1 MILRWLLTLLL
12 CFCISPVYAAG
23 LYSVSLK
30 DWPSD
35 IVAKIN
41 RIAPEINRT
50 NLDEATLNVILK
62 KLDESF
68 NFITLKLVKS
78 NSGNELILVGEISPE
93 VKVRFE
99 NLSELSESE
108 AVSTM
113 GLNLT
118 SLMDEDNLKNG
129 VDKLAAFYRE
139 MGYRSAE
146 VRYNVESE
154 STLVKTI
161 VFTINKKQRTRL
173 KAITLEGIENP
184 QLLKSIS
191 NSLKRKYRNDSLTQ
205 ETLGKIATELRR
217 HLSTNGYYF
226 APVPS
231 PQIQFAA
238 DELSAKVV
246 YKLQL
251 NQRYYIEIKNTRNF
265 THDFLEEEVLK
276 INTLY
281 TKDGNLGSELSEQL
295 KNFYVTEGYPHA
307 TVLFYETK
315 INDRIHLYLNVDEG
329 PLTKISEFKVIGQF
343 SRSESYYEDRF
354 FELSSAKV
362 QDKIYIKED
371 IEAAAKNLLI
381 FLQNDGYVNAKLS
394 RVFTNTDREEPRKGL
409 VILQLEE
416 GEQVRVS
423 EVLFNGVQPGNLDA
437 VKSAVGIT
445 QGQNLSLIQ
454 LEAALLNLKTC
465 YQQQGY
471 LEYKLKN
478 EDEGLTTYSEN
489 NSLVR
494 LAFDIHEGPKVTA
507 QSIEIEGN
515 TRTKDKLIFLELD
528 FKPGDVINPEKI
540 EESIQRLQRTGYFN
554 SVEISTLEKDTDIA
568 ARTVVVKVVERDPG
582 LRLLGVGVTDENGG
596 TLHGYAGVA
605 YRNFW
610 GRGVGVSFRSEA
622 NYNFATIKFLE
633 HKHTLGFVWPYIFE
647 TRARFRTS
655 ATRSTAIADVR
666 INKVTEANSAI
677 FSIEQDF
684 TSHLTGIF
692 SYSVNTFFD
701 HGIDPDD
708 EIKYGYASESL
719 VIGSIGPAVELD
731 HRDNIFNP
739 TKGNFSRVAFE
750 YAPNG
755 IGNNNV
761 DDFYRVTAETTH
773 YFPLTKSGLVFAQ
786 SVRGGYLKNLEDGR
800 EGIPFDKRGFS
811 LGGRTTIRGFESGEI
826 FPSTDDIGASYRL
839 GTSTNFKLIKS
850 EFRFPLS
857 HKYDL
862 SAGIFYDGGQV
873 EIDGLNL
880 TDKWRDAVGFGLRY
894 NTPVGP
900 LNLEYAQKLDKKAA
914 ESSGA
919 FHLSVGVF

>member
-1 MILRWLLTLLL
+1 MMRLLL
-12 CFCISPVYAAG
+12 LIFFSFYLSTVSAAA

-30 DWPSD
+30 DWPAD
-35 IVAKIN
+35 IIAKIN
-41 RIAPEINRT
+41 RLTPEINRK
-50 NLDEATLNVILK
+50 NLDPATLNEILK

-68 NFITLKLVKS
+68 NFYSLKLVQS
-78 NSGNELILVGEISPE
+78 EGTNELILVGEISPE

-99 NLSELSESE
+99 NLSDLSESE
-108 AVSTM
+108 AISTM
-113 GLNLT
+113 GLNVS
-118 SLMDEDNLKNG
+118 SLMDEENLKAG
-129 VDKLAAFYRE
+129 VEKLAAYYRE
-139 MGYRSAE
+139 LGFRSAE
-146 VRYNVESE
+146 VRYTIVSE
-154 STLVKTI
+154 STLIKTV
-161 VFTINKKQRTRL
+161 VFAINKKERTKL
-173 KAITLEGIENP
+173 KAIVLEGVENP
-184 QLLKSIS
+184 QLLKTLAQ
-191 NSLKRKYRNDSLTQ
+191 NLKRKHRNDNLTQ
-205 ETLGKIATELRR
+205 ETLGKIASELRQY
-217 HLSTNGYYF
+217 LSTSGYFY
-226 APVPS
+226 AQVPS

-238 DELSAKVV
+238 DELTAKVI

-251 NQRYYIEIKNTRNF
+251 NQRYYVEIKNTRNF
-265 THDFLEEEVLK
+265 THDYLEEEILK

-281 TKDGNLGSELSEQL
+281 TKDGNLGSELSEKL
-295 KNFYVTEGYPHA
+295 KTFYVTEGYPH
-307 TVLFYETK
+307 VSVVFYETK
-315 INDRIHLYLNVDEG
+315 IQDRIHLYLNVEEG
-329 PLTKISEFKVIGQF
+329 PLTKINEFKVVGQL
-343 SRSESYYEDRF
+343 SRSESFYKDKF
-354 FELSSAKV
+354 FELSSVKV
-362 QDKIYIKED
+362 QSRIYIKED

-394 RVFTNTDREEPRKGL
+394 RVFTTTDREDPKNGI

-416 GEQVRVS
+416 GEQLRVS
-423 EVLFNGVQPGNLDA
+423 EVLFNGVNSANIDA
-437 VKSAVGIT
+437 VKAAVGILP
-445 QGQNLSLIQ
+445 GQSLSLIQ
-454 LEAALLNLKTC
+454 LEAALLNLKAF
-465 YQQQGY
+465 YQTEGY

-478 EDEGLTTYSEN
+478 ENEGLTTYSEN

-494 LAFDIHEGPKVTA
+494 INFDIHEGPKVIA

-515 TRTKDKLIFLELD
+515 TRTRDKLILLELD
-528 FKPGDVINPEKI
+528 FKPGDTLNPAKI
-540 EESIQRLQRTGYFN
+540 DESVQRLQRTGYFN

-568 ARTVVVKVVERDPG
+568 NRTAVVKVVERDPG

-655 ATRSTAIADVR
+655 ATRSTTIADIRV
-666 INKVTEANSAI
+666 NKVTEANSAI
-677 FSIEQDF
+677 FSLEQDF

-719 VIGSIGPAVELD
+719 VIGSVGPALELD

-739 TKGNFSRVAFE
+739 AKGNFSRLAFE
-750 YAPNG
+750 YAADG

-773 YFPLTKSGLVFAQ
+773 YFPLNKTGLVFAQ
-786 SVRGGYLKNLEDGR
+786 SVRGGYLKDLDDGR
-800 EGIPFDKRGFS
+800 EGVPFDKRGFS
-811 LGGRTTIRGFESGEI
+811 LGGRTTIRGFESGEL
-826 FPSTDDIGASYRL
+826 FPSTQDIGASYRL
-839 GTSTNFKLIKS
+839 NTSSSFQLIKS
-850 EFRFPLS
+850 EIRFPLS

-862 SAGIFYDGGQV
+862 SGGIFYDGGQV
-873 EIDGLNL
+873 EIEGLTL
-880 TDKWRDAVGFGLRY
+880 SDKWRDAVGFGIRY

-900 LNLEYAQKLDKKAA
+900 LNLEYARKLDKKAA
-914 ESSGA
+914 ESDGA
-919 FHLSVGVF
+919 FHLSVGIF